1 MAEAPTMEVRA
12 RLTAET
18 AQFTRGMEQARR
30 STEQLT
36 NTSTKL
42 RSAMVGL
49 GVGFGAAGVALIT
62 FSRRAFDAAARVEE
76 LDVAMQA
83 VGHSTG
89 IGYEALNEA
98 ALAIKANGIEME
110 IAQKTALKFAQN
122 NLELAKAAD
131 VARVAQDL
139 AVIGA
144 LNSTDAFDRL
154 THAIVTGRSEVLK
167 SVGIQKSAGRAY
179 AEYAASIGKAAK
191 DLSYTEKQTAVMN
204 MVIAEGARVAGTY
217 EASMTTAGKVLRS
230 YARLHNE
237 LGVAVGAVLL
247 KAFGPLIYETY
258 ETYKAFI
265 KALGAG
271 GAFKDTLTA
280 IQTVLVKITT
290 PVTNFVKGLRDKIT
304 ALNQA
309 KISIVGLADQMEII
323 LPVIAAVGAGF
334 ATFAGRDLLR
344 NLPILGN
351 FFQGLRVLP
360 VAMVAMILTSA
371 QMRAAIGKLFQ
382 ALSPLLPP
390 LIQLGKIASTIAG
403 YGIAILAKAIE
414 GVAIVI
420 SGIIGFVQSNINVFK
435 TLAIVVGAVAAGYAA
450 FRLQIFLVS
459 AALAI
464 QQVALIA
471 YQGITALATG
481 GIAAMTRAFQ
491 ALSLTMAFNPIGL
504 VIGAIVAL
512 VIAFAAAWKN
522 SEKFR
527 DVMSRVFNF
536 VAKIVGKVIGGVLR
550 AFGNL
555 LIAYGYLISTNNA
568 FGQVIAAVFQFV
580 WETILNVFIG
590 IVKGIKFVVDGFIS
604 LMDNNTILAQIV
616 EFVFN
621 FIIKTILTWYKFVLG
636 AIRNV
641 LSGFVELMESH
652 GVLRRIVENV
662 FNTIIQI
669 IAFAVTSIIVTL
681 ANIIKAVA
689 SVVYVFQNLLSV
701 VKTIVSGIVQGFGIM
716 ASAVGNLLKAALSF
730 IVEKFLVKLVEKVKD
745 FVNFL
750 AGAAARIPIVGSAI
764 SGFFSGMSTQL
775 TKAEE
780 KLRKF
785 GETANNIGASEVESS
800 KTSIS
805 AITKVSKT
813 LIEKSKSWGNY
824 SEGAAG
830 ALSNIAN
837 KMLDFNSK
845 VVGFA
850 EKNNG
855 ASIVETLISGAKKAL
870 PVLDNILGK
879 IDDALQVNFGKAV
892 VDTLV
897 KGAKLASDGLGKML
911 TEMEKLKEIKVGEFI
926 VDKASEAAIKAG
938 EFLIGLA
945 TGIESFTESG
955 FVDKLGDAF
964 DGLTDKLKTALGFG
978 NILEDEKK
986 KLMEFTT
993 APGGTDDDLVN
1004 NITKQSDL
1012 MKRIREAMLD
1022 GIQSMKDVLQ
1032 DLKDAAKDF
1041 ADSLKDTILGFAG
1054 LKGVELPDGFIP
1066 KAKSLIENM
1075 RMRLDKTQQF
1085 SQQIASLQAMGLD
1098 AGALQAIIEEG
1109 PIKGAQL
1116 AASILGGGL
1125 EAIQQ
1130 VSDLQRQISF
1140 AGAAIGQYGADVAFG
1155 GMIASATQ
1163 RVSDLESAEFAMRS
1177 RGNNVVIEQGAFVV
1191 NVDTTGAADDEERAN
1206 IITRRIQETFAILAK
1221 ELAAK

>member
-1 MAEAPTMEVRA
+1 MAEAPTLEVRA

-42 RSAMVGL
+42 RSSMVAL

-62 FSRRAFDAAARVEE
+62 FSRRAFDAASRVEE

-89 IGYEALNEA
+89 VGYEALNEA

-144 LNSTDAFDRL
+144 MNSTDAFDRL

-167 SVGIQKSAGRAY
+167 SVGIQKSAGQAY
-179 AEYAASIGKAAK
+179 AEYAASVGKAAR

-204 MVIAEGARVAGTY
+204 MVLKEGARVAGTY

-230 YARLHNE
+230 FARLHNE
-237 LGVAVGAVLL
+237 LQVAVGGVLL

-258 ETYKAFI
+258 ATYTAFI
-265 KALGAG
+265 DALDAG
-271 GAFKDTLTA
+271 GAFKDILTA
-280 IQTVLVKITT
+280 LQTVLVKITT

-360 VAMVAMILTSA
+360 VAMVAMILTSG

-390 LIQLGKIASTIAG
+390 LVQLGKIASTIAG

-414 GVAIVI
+414 GVAKVI

-568 FGQVIAAVFQFV
+568 FGQVIAAVYQFIFT
-580 WETILNVFIG
+580 TIVTVFIAV
-590 IVKGIKFVVDGFIS
+590 VKAIKFVIDAFIS
-604 LMDNNTILAQIV
+604 LMDNNSTLAQIV
-616 EFVFN
+616 ETVFN
-621 FIIKTILTWYKFVLG
+621 FIIKTILTYYKFVLG
-636 AIRNV
+636 AVRNV
-641 LSGFVELMESH
+641 LGGFVELMESH
-652 GVLRRIVENV
+652 GILRKVVETV
-662 FNTIIQI
+662 FNTIIRI
-669 IAFAVTSIIVTL
+669 IGFAVKTVVNTL
-681 ANIIKAVA
+681 AEIIGGIATVVHILQKFGEIAKFVGKVVVGA
-689 SVVYVFQNLLSV
+689 FLGLGKGIFSVL
-701 VKTIVSGIVQGFGIM
+701 KTAGSGIVTWLRDTVSKIADWVKSL
-716 ASAVGNLLKAALSF
+716 ASLLGPLKF
-730 IVEKFLVKLVEKVKD
+730 IV
-745 FVNFL
+745 
-750 AGAAARIPIVGSAI
+750 GPIVNGLESAAKTVI
-764 SGFFSGMSTQL
+764 SKIGG
-775 TKAEE
+775 
-780 KLRKF
+780 
-785 GETANNIGASEVESS
+785 IGASLTDSLFGKAETDSVSMFSKIVTAIKNTLDVGQWEDYKGGVSGAISS
-800 KTSIS
+800 IGRTLQSFTQK
-805 AITKVSKT
+805 ITT
-813 LIEKSKSWGNY
+813 F
-824 SEGAAG
+824 AA
-830 ALSNIAN
+830 
-837 KMLDFNSK
+837 
-845 VVGFA
+845 
-850 EKNNG
+850 KNNG

-879 IDDALQVNFGKAV
+879 IDDALKVNFGKAV